1 MIQSVTQILYKT
13 WFIFLWDENMLDA
26 EKRTLGYQDIVSTVI
41 VEQLKFQVLF
51 RVKPFSK
58 VITDWLLKF

>member
-1 MIQSVTQILYKT
+1 
-13 WFIFLWDENMLDA
+13 MLDA

-58 VITDWLLKF
+58 VITD